1 MNVKTVDDVTGVNVN
16 NTNGPAKKGKTTSSL
31 DYEKLI
37 NTPEFKALAKKK
49 KSFLTPYTIF
59 FCVAY
64 GLLPI
69 LTAYTSILENS
80 AIGRITW
87 TWMYSFGM
95 FILVWTLATI
105 YTKKAASFDKDV
117 EEILKKNVLN

>member
-1 MNVKTVDDVTGVNVN
+1 MNVKTVDDVTSVNVN
-16 NTNGPAKKGKTTSSL
+16 EPAKKGKATSSL

-49 KSFLTPYTIF
+49 KGFLTPYTIF
-59 FCVAY
+59 FCAAY

-117 EEILKKNVLN
+117 EEILKKNILN